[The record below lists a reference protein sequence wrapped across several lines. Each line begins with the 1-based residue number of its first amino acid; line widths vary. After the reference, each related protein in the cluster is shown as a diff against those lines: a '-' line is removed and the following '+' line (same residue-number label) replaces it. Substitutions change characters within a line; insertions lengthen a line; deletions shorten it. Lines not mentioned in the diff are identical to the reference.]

1 LIFQSKGIHHKVRE
15 TRVISSPRKQLKL
28 NLQSWKVI
36 ETNLPTMPPMQSS
49 SASRSLTRGLEG
61 LSSPFLYDSD
71 STLIKDMMMT
81 MDTTQAALTSNL
93 EFNTGESTINTPDI
107 AFEVF
112 ENIFN
117 EPGTEIRTA
126 EPNIF
131 TEVTSP
137 ESDFFQNIEY
147 EPTMQEKDMDTV
159 ETMDTT
165 ESIWGHGT
173 FDFEE
178 NEFDLC
184 APASLVEGT
193 FDQNESTF
201 TVIEPTSG
209 NDPLEIEN
217 VDLLQW
223 IVEDQ
228 NINIQEGMNEVE
240 EKKNFVKPEVERVS
254 VIVPVQRQVP
264 EESTPVVEIK
274 IEHLTEDEKYRKMRD
289 QNNEASKRCRAN
301 RKRKHQE
308 LEDELIEL
316 ERKNVVLKEKMD
328 SMEREVKLLKKKF
341 LSDISLSSK
350 ILH

>member
-1 LIFQSKGIHHKVRE
+1 LIFQSKGIHHKVSE

-28 NLQSWKVI
+28 NLQSWKVS

-147 EPTMQEKDMDTV
+147 EPTTQEKDMDTV
-159 ETMDTT
+159 ETMDMT

-184 APASLVEGT
+184 APASVVEGT

-228 NINIQEGMNEVE
+228 NINIQEGMIEVE

>member
-1 LIFQSKGIHHKVRE
+1 
-15 TRVISSPRKQLKL
+15 
-28 NLQSWKVI
+28 
-36 ETNLPTMPPMQSS
+36 
-49 SASRSLTRGLEG
+49 
-61 LSSPFLYDSD
+61 
-71 STLIKDMMMT
+71 MMMT

-147 EPTMQEKDMDTV
+147 EPTTQEKDMDTV

-184 APASLVEGT
+184 APASVVEGT